1 MSASFEINS
10 ASGSYPVT
18 IRPGALDAIIARGGD
33 IVVLCDEYFTD
44 HLKAAGVRTINLPAL
59 ESTKSLDQ
67 MSALIT
73 ALRESGV
80 SRSTTVVAAGG
91 GIVQDVACFIASVY
105 MRGVKWD
112 YVPTTLLAMV
122 DSCIGGKSS
131 INVGANKN
139 IVGTIHPP
147 RAIEIDPALCATL
160 APDQMVAGLVEAA
173 KICFARSNETFGAYM
188 ALSPTIHSG
197 PDDLTQLIGLS
208 LAAKKWFV
216 EVDEFDANER
226 LLLNYGHTFG
236 HAIESA
242 SKFRISHGVAVG
254 LGIIAAGTMGRRLGR
269 SYAAGSL
276 PVAMEGHIDDLL
288 RQVPDLRDAVAEM
301 KPDDLITAFHADK
314 KHTLDRFAVVV
325 ALEGG
330 GVERIMIPRDT
341 DAETNLRA
349 AFNDMTERYAA

>member
-1 MSASFEINS
+1 MSASFEITS

-18 IRPGALDAIIARGGD
+18 IRQGALDALIQRGGD

-44 HLKAAGVRTINLPAL
+44 YLKAAGVRTINLPAL
-59 ESTKSLDQ
+59 ETTKNLDQ
-67 MSALIT
+67 MPALISALR
-73 ALRESGV
+73 ASGV
-80 SRSTTVVAAGG
+80 SRSTTIVAAGG
-91 GIVQDVACFIASVY
+91 GIVQDVACFVASVY

-131 INVGANKN
+131 INVGPNKN

-173 KICFARSNETFGAYM
+173 KICFARSNETFEAYM

-216 EVDEFDANER
+216 EVDEFDSNER

-242 SKFRISHGVAVG
+242 SRFRISHGVAVG
-254 LGIIAAGTMGRRLGR
+254 LGIIAAGAMGRLLGR
-269 SYAAGSL
+269 TYSQGSL
-276 PVAMEGHIDDLL
+276 PVMLELHIDDLL
-288 RQVPDLRDAVAEM
+288 RQAPDLRDAVADM
-301 KPDDLITAFHADK
+301 KIDDLITAFHSDK
-314 KHTLDRFAVVV
+314 KHTPDRFAVVV
-325 ALEGG
+325 AREAG

-341 DAETNLRA
+341 DAEVKIRA
-349 AFNDMTERYAA
+349 AFNDITERYAA